1 MKFFM
6 IPEKWRWNG
15 IVTIGGILVG
25 AGIADC
31 IYSLNRLD
39 LNQLARGLTIFSAG
53 LTILVVMDNT
63 KTQRATEK
71 IQIENEL
78 RLQRVEEQLNAIHQS
93 QHMTEQQLHE
103 IKALLN
109 KSNS

>member
-1 MKFFM
+1 MKFN
-6 IPEKWRWNG
+6 IISDKWRRNG

-31 IYSLNRLD
+31 IYSLNQLD

-53 LTILVVMDNT
+53 LTIIVVMDSA
-63 KTQRATEK
+63 KTQRDTEK
-71 IQIENEL
+71 IQQENQL
-78 RLQRVEEQLNAIHQS
+78 RLQRVEEQLN
-93 QHMTEQQLHE
+93 E
-103 IKALLN
+103 IRTLLN